1 MWGSG
6 SQIVSYCLLFFFFFL
21 FSFFAYGSELGMQE
35 AVAMGLRERQR
46 ASMKVE
52 RVVEAQSRLRKWITR
67 KSEEKTQLK

>member
-1 MWGSG
+1 MGVGISN
-6 SQIVSYCLLFFFFFL
+6 SELLFTVFLL

-46 ASMKVE
+46 AIVKVE
-52 RVVEAQSRLRKWITR
+52 RVVEAQSRLRKWSAR